1 MMVGDG
7 VRLWCWSCV
16 FYIQLLG
23 DEGVGGSPRRGLGG
37 VLGDGGSCL
46 STGGGGQLVL
56 WGGEGTC
63 KSLEDKEM
71 D

>member
-23 DEGVGGSPRRGLGG
+23 DEG
-37 VLGDGGSCL
+37 
-46 STGGGGQLVL
+46 
-56 WGGEGTC
+56 GEGVPAEGWGAC
-63 KSLEDKEM
+63 LETGAAV
-71 D
+71 